1 MHFIHIFLRKKVI
14 LLQIL
19 LLYLQRDSKTSLTQD
34 IRYITNIHSKH
45 NNRQTTMCGIV
56 SIFNIKEQTPEL
68 RKKAL
73 AMSKKIRHRGP
84 DWSGIYCGK
93 SAILCHE
100 RLSIVD
106 PQSGKQPLFA
116 PDNKQ
121 VLAIN
126 GEIYNHQDIRKQY
139 AGKYQFQ
146 TGSDCE
152 VILALYRD
160 KGINFLEDL
169 NGIYAFA
176 LYDEAND
183 DFLIARDPIGVI
195 PLYIGHDKDGT
206 IYCASELKALEGFCD
221 EYEPFLPGHYYRG
234 SEGKMVRWY
243 KRDWESYDN
252 VKDNGASVN
261 DVHNALEAAV
271 KRQLM
276 SDVPYGVLLSGGL
289 DSSVISAI
297 AKKYAAHRI
306 ETNSTQAAW
315 WPQLHSFAV
324 GLKGAPDLA
333 KAKEVA
339 DFIGTVHHE
348 INYTIQEGLDAVR
361 DVIYFIETYD
371 VTTVRA
377 STPMYLLA
385 RVIKS
390 MGIKMVLSGEGADEV
405 FGGYLYFHKAP
416 NARAFHEETVR
427 KLSKL
432 HLYDC
437 LRANKSLSA
446 WGVEGRVP
454 FLDKD
459 FLDVAMR
466 LNPEAKM
473 CPGKTIEKKIVREAF
488 ADMLPED
495 VAWRQKEQFSDGV
508 GYSWIDTLKAV
519 TAQAVTDEQM
529 AHAAE
534 RFPIN
539 TPMNKEEY
547 YYRSIFE
554 EYFPSESAA
563 RSVPSVPSVACSTA
577 EALAWDES
585 FKNMNDPSGRAVA
598 GVHEEAYANK

>member
-1 MHFIHIFLRKKVI
+1 
-14 LLQIL
+14 
-19 LLYLQRDSKTSLTQD
+19 
-34 IRYITNIHSKH
+34 
-45 NNRQTTMCGIV
+45 MCGIV
-56 SIFNIKEQTPEL
+56 SIFNIQSQTPEL

-73 AMSKKIRHRGP
+73 EMSKKIRHRGP

-93 SAILCHE
+93 HAILCHE

-106 PQSGKQPLFA
+106 PQSGKQPLFS
-116 PDNKQ
+116 PDKKQ
-121 VLAIN
+121 VLAVN
-126 GEIYNHQDIRKQY
+126 GEIYNHQQIRKDF
-139 AGKYQFQ
+139 ADKYQFQ

-152 VILALYRD
+152 VILALYKE
-160 KGINFLEDL
+160 KGINFLEEL

-176 LYDEAND
+176 LYDEEKD

-195 PLYIGHDKDGT
+195 PLYIGHDKDGKV
-206 IYCASELKALEGFCD
+206 YCASELKALEGYCD
-221 EYEPFLPGHYYRG
+221 TYEPFLPGHYYLG
-234 SEGKMVRWY
+234 SEGKMVKWY
-243 KRDWESYDN
+243 HRDWENYDN
-252 VKDNGASVN
+252 VKDNGSSVKE
-261 DVHNALEAAV
+261 VHDALEAAV

-276 SDVPYGVLLSGGL
+276 CDVPYGVLLSGGL

-306 ETNSTQAAW
+306 ETDSTQAAW

-416 NARAFHEETVR
+416 TPQAFHEETVR

-466 LNPEAKM
+466 QNPKAKM
-473 CPGKTIEKKIVREAF
+473 CPSTTIEKKIVREAF

-495 VAWRQKEQFSDGV
+495 AAWRQKEQFSDGV
-508 GYSWIDTLKAV
+508 GYSWIDTLKAI
-519 TAQAVTDEQM
+519 TAEAVSDEQM

-539 TPMNKEEY
+539 PPMNKEEY

-577 EALAWDES
+577 EALAWDAS
-585 FKNMNDPSGRAVA
+585 FKNVNDPSGRAVA
-598 GVHEEAYANK
+598 GVHEDAYDKADAKAL